1 MPKSFWILVA
11 FISGAVLPIQAALNS
26 RLGKAIESS
35 AFASMISF
43 VVGLVGIILYIVVT
57 RQTLTMSVLREVPWT
72 LYLGG
77 LLGAFFVTMII
88 LIFPRIGP
96 ALTFGLVV
104 AGQMIIS
111 LLMDHFKILVA
122 EQHPINTWR
131 IVGVIFIVT
140 GVIIIR
146 KF

>member
-1 MPKSFWILVA
+1 MNKLIWILVA
-11 FISGAVLPIQAALNS
+11 FICGAVLPIQAALNT
-26 RLGKAIESS
+26 RLGKVIESP
-35 AFASMISF
+35 AYASMISF
-43 VVGLVGIILYIVVT
+43 LVGLVGIIIYILVTQQSVSMAGLKTVPVHLYI
-57 RQTLTMSVLREVPWT
+57 
-72 LYLGG
+72 GG

-88 LIFPRIGP
+88 LVFPRIGP

-111 LLMDHFKILVA
+111 VMLDHYKILVA
-122 EQHPINTWR
+122 EAHPISGLR
-131 IVGVIFIVT
+131 LLGIALIVS